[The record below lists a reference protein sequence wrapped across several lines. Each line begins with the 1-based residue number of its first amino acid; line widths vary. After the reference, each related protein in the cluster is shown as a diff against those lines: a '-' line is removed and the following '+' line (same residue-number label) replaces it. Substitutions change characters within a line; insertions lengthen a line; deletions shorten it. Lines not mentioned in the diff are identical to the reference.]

1 MSTRYGYACIN
12 MTLAEQGVTTNRG
25 CIKKTFLEKGLPH
38 VSKLALQNCQDLV
51 KILEWNRDNKVQVF
65 RMTSCLFPWQTEYE
79 LEALPDWEEILSV
92 LRKAG
97 EVSSSHGGRLSF
109 HPGQHVVL
117 SSPRQEV
124 LNSAI
129 RDLRAHGEIMDA
141 IGLPRSPEAKI
152 NIHVGGAYGE
162 HKQALE
168 RWCSVWE
175 FLPECVKTRITVEN
189 DDKPGMFST
198 KMLYEGISL
207 KTGVPIVFDSHHFE
221 CGPQDST
228 YEEALEMASSSWPE
242 GVRPQCHHTNSRR
255 NYEDPKAPKVAH
267 SDWYYTPFQDLGKS
281 LDVVLECKTKELGL
295 KKYLADFPA
304 R

>member
-1 MSTRYGYACIN
+1 MPTRYGYACIN

-51 KILEWNRDNKVQVF
+51 KILEWNRANGVQVF
-65 RMTSCLFPWQTEYE
+65 RMTSCLFPWHTEYE
-79 LEALPDWEEILSV
+79 FEDLPDWNLIREML
-92 LRKAG
+92 KQAG
-97 EVSSSHGGRLSF
+97 EVSASHEGRLSF

-117 SSPRQEV
+117 SSPRPEV
-124 LNSAI
+124 VKSSV

-141 IGLPRSPEAKI
+141 IGLPRTPEAKI

-168 RWCSVWE
+168 RWCSVWKT
-175 FLPECVKTRITVEN
+175 LPECVKSRITVEN

-198 KMLYEGISL
+198 KMLYEGVSL
-207 KTGVPIVFDSHHFE
+207 KTGVPVVFDSHHFE

-228 YEEALEMASSSWPE
+228 YEEAYFLAITSWE
-242 GVRPQCHHTNSRR
+242 DIGVRPQCHHTNSRR
-255 NYEDPKAPKVAH
+255 DYEDPTAPRVAH
-267 SDWYYTPFQDLGKS
+267 SDWFYTPFKTLGKS
-281 LDVVLECKTKELGL
+281 VDVVLECKKKEIAL
-295 KKYLADFPA
+295 KQFLETFSL
-304 R
+304 